1 MITFV
6 YQFKTMGKTA
16 KNTEKKL
23 LLRLPVKLWEKIVSQ
38 SAKNNRSVN
47 GQIVQTLQEA
57 ER

>member
-1 MITFV
+1 
-6 YQFKTMGKTA
+6 MGKTA